1 MSGGS
6 HARPGGHHRKGGEKL
21 HSLASEQE
29 AHSGCAS
36 TALLGRC
43 SSSSCCCYCCHKP
56 LKDSSCRSRKDDAA
70 AMAHSAPPL
79 PILAI
84 VGHEPL
90 DRSNGHMSHSS
101 LKSNLKHKSSL
112 PPSLQGHDGSKNN
125 RVRVS
130 MPVRPEAAKAKVE
143 EEEEEEGPDSGAGD
157 EAAVAN
163 HRQKKREC
171 KVQWID
177 DCGKDLTQ
185 ILEFEP
191 RYLPMHTL
199 FSFSFFLLQ

>member
-1 MSGGS
+1 
-6 HARPGGHHRKGGEKL
+6 
-21 HSLASEQE
+21 
-29 AHSGCAS
+29 
-36 TALLGRC
+36 
-43 SSSSCCCYCCHKP
+43 
-56 LKDSSCRSRKDDAA
+56 
-70 AMAHSAPPL
+70 MAHSAPPL

-143 EEEEEEGPDSGAGD
+143 EEEEEEEEEEGPDSGAGD
-157 EAAVAN
+157 EADVAN

-191 RYLPMHTL
+191 
-199 FSFSFFLLQ
+199 SDSDDSDDDNNDGQSLQVCACLIQ

>member
-1 MSGGS
+1 
-6 HARPGGHHRKGGEKL
+6 
-21 HSLASEQE
+21 
-29 AHSGCAS
+29 
-36 TALLGRC
+36 
-43 SSSSCCCYCCHKP
+43 
-56 LKDSSCRSRKDDAA
+56 
-70 AMAHSAPPL
+70 
-79 PILAI
+79 
-84 VGHEPL
+84 
-90 DRSNGHMSHSS
+90 MSHSS
-101 LKSNLKHKSSL
+101 LKSNLKHKPSL

-130 MPVRPEAAKAKVE
+130 MPVRPEAAKAKV
-143 EEEEEEGPDSGAGD
+143 EEEEEGPDSGAGD

>member
-1 MSGGS
+1 
-6 HARPGGHHRKGGEKL
+6 
-21 HSLASEQE
+21 
-29 AHSGCAS
+29 
-36 TALLGRC
+36 
-43 SSSSCCCYCCHKP
+43 
-56 LKDSSCRSRKDDAA
+56 
-70 AMAHSAPPL
+70 MAHSAPPL
-79 PILAI
+79 PVLAI

-90 DRSNGHMSHSS
+90 DQSNGHISHPS

-112 PPSLQGHDGSKNN
+112 PPSLQGRDGSKSNRV

-130 MPVRPEAAKAKVE
+130 MPVRPEVAKAKG
-143 EEEEEEGPDSGAGD
+143 EEEEGPDSGAGD

-163 HRQKKREC
+163 HRQKKRER

-191 RYLPMHTL
+191 RDTFGLSSPFIMNGAMRKKIMLGFAKNIMMKLESLQTAL
-199 FSFSFFLLQ
+199 KIKLLLI

>member
-6 HARPGGHHRKGGEKL
+6 HARPEGHHRKGGEKL
-21 HSLASEQE
+21 HSLASEKE

-43 SSSSCCCYCCHKP
+43 SSSCCCCYCCHKP
-56 LKDSSCRSRKDDAA
+56 LKDSSCRSRRDDAA

-79 PILAI
+79 PVLAI

-90 DRSNGHMSHSS
+90 DQSNGHMSHPS

-112 PPSLQGHDGSKNN
+112 PPSLQGRDGSKSNRV

-130 MPVRPEAAKAKVE
+130 MPVRPEAAKAKGE
-143 EEEEEEGPDSGAGD
+143 EEGGPDSGAGD

-163 HRQKKREC
+163 HRQKKRER

-177 DCGKDLTQ
+177 DYGKDLTQ

-199 FSFSFFLLQ
+199 FSFFLLQ

>member
-1 MSGGS
+1 MS
-6 HARPGGHHRKGGEKL
+6 HA
-21 HSLASEQE
+21 
-29 AHSGCAS
+29 
-36 TALLGRC
+36 
-43 SSSSCCCYCCHKP
+43 
-56 LKDSSCRSRKDDAA
+56 
-70 AMAHSAPPL
+70 
-79 PILAI
+79 
-84 VGHEPL
+84 
-90 DRSNGHMSHSS
+90 S

-112 PPSLQGHDGSKNN
+112 PGHDGFNN
-125 RVRVS
+125 NRIRVRVS
-130 MPVRPEAAKAKVE
+130 MPVRPEAAKAKGE
-143 EEEEEEGPDSGAGD
+143 DREEEEGPDSGAGD

>member
-1 MSGGS
+1 
-6 HARPGGHHRKGGEKL
+6 
-21 HSLASEQE
+21 
-29 AHSGCAS
+29 
-36 TALLGRC
+36 
-43 SSSSCCCYCCHKP
+43 
-56 LKDSSCRSRKDDAA
+56 
-70 AMAHSAPPL
+70 MAHSAPLL
-79 PILAI
+79 PVLAI
-84 VGHEPL
+84 VGHEPR
-90 DRSNGHMSHSS
+90 DQSNGHMSHSS

-112 PPSLQGHDGSKNN
+112 PPSLQGHDGSNNN
-125 RVRVS
+125 RFRGS
-130 MPVRPEAAKAKVE
+130 LPVRPEAAKAKGE
-143 EEEEEEGPDSGAGD
+143 EDEGPDSDAGD

-199 FSFSFFLLQ
+199 FSFSVFLLQ